1 MLDGDYVKTIGLL
14 AGMSWESSVYYY
26 TVINTL
32 INEKLGGYSSAKIIM
47 NSIDFDP
54 IEKLQ
59 KQDNWNKLDKIMVE
73 ECLKI
78 EKAGADV
85 LIICTNTMHISY
97 SAIQK
102 SVSIPI
108 IHIAD
113 ATGEAIKKTGI
124 KKIGLLGTIY
134 TMEKDFYKERLVK
147 KFDLDVIVPEKS
159 DMIKINEIIFKE
171 LVFGKIN
178 SESKQLFIKII
189 NDLITKGAQGIILG
203 CTEIPLLIKQE
214 DITVQIFDTTYIH
227 AEKAVEFALKV

>member
-1 MLDGDYVKTIGLL
+1 
-14 AGMSWESSVYYY
+14 
-26 TVINTL
+26 
-32 INEKLGGYSSAKIIM
+32 
-47 NSIDFDP
+47 
-54 IEKLQ
+54 
-59 KQDNWNKLDKIMVE
+59 
-73 ECLKI
+73 
-78 EKAGADV
+78 
-85 LIICTNTMHISY
+85 
-97 SAIQK
+97 
-102 SVSIPI
+102 
-108 IHIAD
+108 
-113 ATGEAIKKTGI
+113 
-124 KKIGLLGTIY
+124 
-134 TMEKDFYKERLVK
+134 MEKDFYKERLVK